1 MDQYGAKMADQGPV
15 GKAISALCGCACLA
29 AKITLWVYLGLY
41 AF

>member
-1 MDQYGAKMADQGPV
+1 MEYANKAADQGPV
-15 GKAISALCGCACLA
+15 GKAISFLCGCACLA